1 VTHAPQAPR
10 GGAVPAQKRVHGVL
24 DLEQFQTRLAE
35 LRASLDPPVAAGD
48 YVAYTDGACLGNPDG
63 PGGWAAVV
71 DRPAGGEPWLLFGHL
86 SSTSNNRAEA
96 LGVLAALEW
105 APPGSKLLVH
115 SDSELTVRIL
125 QNRYKARANPDIWEV
140 LRRTISEKKLGVLPE
155 WVRGHAG
162 DPGNEL
168 ADRLSRLGAYNAGI
182 ETLADVLEEPA
193 RAVRAEPPEL
203 DGLEPRGD
211 WERDFV
217 RSVAKQLREGRA
229 LSDKQQA
236 VIKRIRAREK

>member
-1 VTHAPQAPR
+1 VTAPLPS
-10 GGAVPAQKRVHGVL
+10 QKRAHGVL
-24 DLEQFQTRLAE
+24 DLEEFRTRLAE
-35 LRASLDPPVAAGD
+35 LRERLDPPDNPGD

-71 DRPAGGEPWLLFGHL
+71 DRPEGGEPWLLFGHL

-105 APPGSKLLVH
+105 APPGSKVAVH

-125 QNRYKARANPDIWEV
+125 QNRYKAKANPDIWQV
-140 LRRTISEKKLGVLPE
+140 LRRTIAEKRLSVAPE

-162 DPGNEL
+162 NPGNEL
-168 ADRLSRLGAYNAGI
+168 ADRLSVLGARNAGI
-182 ETLADVLEEPA
+182 ESLDEVLEAPA
-193 RAVRAEPPEL
+193 RRVEAEPPEL
-203 DGLEPRGD
+203 DGVEPRSD

-217 RSVAKQLREGRA
+217 RSVAKQLLGGRA

-236 VIKRIRAREK
+236 VIDKIRARGK